1 MIRIFATTALTLCLL
16 LFGGC
21 KQGDSSGKESDYE
34 TTKKMVL
41 DILKSDDGK
50 KAIVDMM
57 SDEKIK
63 KQLVIA
69 SDIVQ
74 DAIDNVLTSEKG
86 AEMWAR
92 FFENPTF
99 VENFAESMSDEQK
112 KLIKSLMNDADYQ
125 KQMLEL
131 LQNPEITQQ
140 ILSVMKGQQFREH
153 LEKTVEQTLETP
165 LFQSKITE
173 TLLKAAEKQGQSE
186 EQSKEND
193 AGQQDSNGEGQDEQK
208 SGTESE
214 E

>member
-74 DAIDNVLTSEKG
+74 DAIDKDRKSTRLNSSHVAISYAVFCLKKQ
-86 AEMWAR
+86 
-92 FFENPTF
+92 NYKNIYPTD
-99 VENFAESMSDEQK
+99 V
-112 KLIKSLMNDADYQ
+112 I
-125 KQMLEL
+125 
-131 LQNPEITQQ
+131 PT
-140 ILSVMKGQQFREH
+140 
-153 LEKTVEQTLETP
+153 
-165 LFQSKITE
+165 
-173 TLLKAAEKQGQSE
+173 
-186 EQSKEND
+186 
-193 AGQQDSNGEGQDEQK
+193 
-208 SGTESE
+208 
-214 E
+214 

>member
-1 MIRIFATTALTLCLL
+1 ML

-21 KQGDSSGKESDYE
+21 KQGDSSGKEGDYE

-41 DILKSDDGK
+41 DILKTDDGK

-57 SDEKIK
+57 SDEKLK

-86 AEMWAR
+86 AEMWAS
-92 FFENPTF
+92 FFEDPTF

-140 ILSVMKGQQFREH
+140 ILSVMKGQQFRQH
-153 LEKTVEQTLETP
+153 LEETVEQTLETP

-186 EQSKEND
+186 QQETDQDQQENTNED
-193 AGQQDSNGEGQDEQK
+193 QDEQK
-208 SGTESE
+208 NDIE